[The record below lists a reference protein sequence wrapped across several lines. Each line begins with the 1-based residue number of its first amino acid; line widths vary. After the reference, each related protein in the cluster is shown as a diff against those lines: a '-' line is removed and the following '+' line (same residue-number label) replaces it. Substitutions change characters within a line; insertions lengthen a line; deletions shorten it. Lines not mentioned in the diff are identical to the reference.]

1 MSMHH
6 RGPGTLAAFV
16 ALCAM
21 LAILTA
27 GAASALAMPKPL
39 PNDDSLPIQ
48 QPPITVEHVSNG
60 SPIWVFVVVA
70 AVTALVSV
78 ATVLAASRLRQAR
91 RSTAYA

>member
-1 MSMHH
+1 MFKHS
-6 RGPGTLAAFV
+6 RILAAFG

-21 LAILTA
+21 LATLTA
-27 GAASALAMPKPL
+27 VAVAAAASALAAPQPL
-39 PNDDSLPIQ
+39 PNDELPIQ
-48 QPPITVEHVSNG
+48 QQPITVEHVSNG

-78 ATVLAASRLRQAR
+78 ATALAVGRLRQAR

>member
-1 MSMHH
+1 MSK
-6 RGPGTLAAFV
+6 RSRLLASFL

-21 LAILTA
+21 LATLTA
-27 GAASALAMPKPL
+27 VAAAASGLAAPQPL
-39 PNDDSLPIQ
+39 PNDELPIQ
-48 QPPITVEHVSNG
+48 QQPITVEHVSNG

-78 ATVLAASRLRQAR
+78 ATALAVGRLRQAR